1 MLLLDLISLIQDST
15 TVIIS
20 DLNNNEVA
28 RYDGKNSIPNKYN
41 NKKVVE
47 ISAYIENKK
56 AVIRI
61 QLNFIQIYKSP

>member
-1 MLLLDLISLIQDST
+1 MLLLDLISLIQDET

-28 RYDGKNSIPNKYN
+28 RYDGKNSIPKKYN
-41 NKKVVE
+41 NKEVVE
-47 ISAYIENKK
+47 VSAYLEGKK

-61 QLNFIQIYKSP
+61 QIKILVLG

>member
-1 MLLLDLISLIQDST
+1 MLLLDLISLIQDNT

-20 DLNNNEVA
+20 DLNNNEIS

-41 NKKVVE
+41 KKEVVE
-47 ISAYIENKK
+47 VSAYTENRK

-61 QLNFIQIYKSP
+61 QVKILVL

>member
-1 MLLLDLISLIQDST
+1 MLLLDLISLIQDNT

-28 RYDGKNSIPNKYN
+28 RYDGKNSIPKKYN

-47 ISAYIENKK
+47 VSAYTENGK

-61 QLNFIQIYKSP
+61 QVKLLVLG